1 LYEFAL
7 RFCDEKINQYYFH
20 DSDTLIH
27 GEIENLVRNSMKEEQ
42 MTEIYNKA
50 CHDLE
55 DDDQIFELE
64 ILASS
69 AFSDHAQ
76 LLVRIFH
83 LQLT

>member
-1 LYEFAL
+1 MYEFAL
-7 RFCDEKINQYYFH
+7 RFCDENINQYYFH

-55 DDDQIFELE
+55 DDDQI
-64 ILASS
+64 
-69 AFSDHAQ
+69 
-76 LLVRIFH
+76 
-83 LQLT
+83 